1 MSPKLKSIR
10 IIKSNGASFRVN
22 TPYLASSHKQYV
34 PFQIKT
40 AWRPKV
46 KKVGVAYDT
55 FINLA

>member
-1 MSPKLKSIR
+1 
-10 IIKSNGASFRVN
+10 
-22 TPYLASSHKQYV
+22 LASSHKQYV